1 MGLGAKGFGVLRS
14 RMVKLENQLHKEQ
27 EEAKKK
33 EAAEKAATNSIRK
46 MIKNLKLTAE
56 AAMEALEIPKSDYP
70 KYMAML

>member
-33 EAAEKAATNSIRK
+33 GSSKKAEKEKKWFITHPIYTLDARTSLRDGI
-46 MIKNLKLTAE
+46 
-56 AAMEALEIPKSDYP
+56 
-70 KYMAML
+70 